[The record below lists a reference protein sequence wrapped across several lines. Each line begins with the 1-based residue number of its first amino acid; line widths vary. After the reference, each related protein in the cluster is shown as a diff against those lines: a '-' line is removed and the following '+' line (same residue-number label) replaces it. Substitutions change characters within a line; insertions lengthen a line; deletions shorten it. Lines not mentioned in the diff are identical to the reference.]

1 MESGGWATNDDLNIL
16 FPANQAKIQS
26 AFDQPSV
33 VVFGWHYWYAG
44 GMTRNYVILT
54 SRADFDKEVLRS
66 RPGDHFTLYDLASTE
81 GLAFVR
87 FQERDSL
94 VDGKP
99 IGQPLNRLKKA
110 LSDPTDLRW
119 GEVTLVQ
126 RRMDPASGSTTGELR
141 AISPGQW
148 TDWEEL
154 LTDPAF
160 WRGEVYGF
168 TASVLDEDA
177 GGVPIAGV
185 SPLERRR
192 VHALLD
198 AKIPDSAGR
207 VPRSGPY

>member
-1 MESGGWATNDDLNIL
+1 MESGGWVRNDELNVL
-16 FPANQAKIQS
+16 SPVNQAKIKS
-26 AFDQPSV
+26 AFGQPSV

-44 GMTRNYVILT
+44 GMTRDYVILV
-54 SRADFDKEVLRS
+54 RREDFDNEVLRS
-66 RPGDHFTLYDLASTE
+66 RPGDHFTMYDLARME

-87 FQERDSL
+87 FQEPDSL

-99 IGQPLNRLKKA
+99 VDPPLNRLKEA
-110 LSDPTDLRW
+110 LSDPTDVPG
-119 GEVTLVQ
+119 GEVILVQ
-126 RRMDPASGSTTGELR
+126 RRRDPASGSTTGELR
-141 AISPGQW
+141 ALTPGQL

-154 LTDPAF
+154 LANPAF

-168 TASVLDEDA
+168 RASVLDEDA
-177 GGVPIAGV
+177 AGDPIAGV

-198 AKIPDSAGR
+198 AKIPDSTGR